1 MNMPYSSRSSN
12 NSKQASMQSPSSRG
26 GKASQGPAAQQAK
39 GGLDSIFARMSP
51 GPQDDASDRID
62 DDDQD
67 GNLLG
72 AQEDSLYGSSYSWKQ
87 DKR

>member
-1 MNMPYSSRSSN
+1 MNVPYSTRSSSS
-12 NSKQASMQSPSSRG
+12 SKQASTQSPSSKA
-26 GKASQGPAAQQAK
+26 GKASHAPAVQQQAK

-51 GPQDDASDRID
+51 GPQDGSDRID

-72 AQEDSLYGSSYSWKQ
+72 AQEDSLYG
-87 DKR
+87 